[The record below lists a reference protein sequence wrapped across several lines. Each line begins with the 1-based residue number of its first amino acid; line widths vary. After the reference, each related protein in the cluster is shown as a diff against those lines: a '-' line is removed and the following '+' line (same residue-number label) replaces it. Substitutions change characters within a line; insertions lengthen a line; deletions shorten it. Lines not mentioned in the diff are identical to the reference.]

1 MSGLDE
7 FKEVKKHL
15 EKELKLYQAKKDNME
30 TITAEIH
37 AVIDIAEEVKIKA
50 DSLKENSSK
59 IDTINSRIEA
69 LQQSYSNLDSR
80 ISELNENEDLI
91 NKSLMSLEKMD
102 IIASSL
108 DKRLGSFQNV
118 ADKTERKVEKLKE
131 YLGGIEQNTLILKSK
146 EKEIKDVHDK
156 FNELESLTEHVE
168 ARMNQILAM
177 MNKVEKMHDAID
189 QTDNRL
195 KEMYDKTDK
204 KMKQFSDFIQSMGS
218 SGVISKQMKKDSSVD
233 KNINENVIRTVR
245 ELSSKGWDSTDISS
259 KLMIDENTIRLII
272 NTAEM

>member
-1 MSGLDE
+1 
-7 FKEVKKHL
+7 
-15 EKELKLYQAKKDNME
+15 
-30 TITAEIH
+30 
-37 AVIDIAEEVKIKA
+37 
-50 DSLKENSSK
+50 
-59 IDTINSRIEA
+59 
-69 LQQSYSNLDSR
+69 
-80 ISELNENEDLI
+80 
-91 NKSLMSLEKMD
+91 
-102 IIASSL
+102 
-108 DKRLGSFQNV
+108 
-118 ADKTERKVEKLKE
+118 
-131 YLGGIEQNTLILKSK
+131 
-146 EKEIKDVHDK
+146 
-156 FNELESLTEHVE
+156 
-168 ARMNQILAM
+168 MNQILAM

>member
-1 MSGLDE
+1 
-7 FKEVKKHL
+7 
-15 EKELKLYQAKKDNME
+15 
-30 TITAEIH
+30 
-37 AVIDIAEEVKIKA
+37 
-50 DSLKENSSK
+50 
-59 IDTINSRIEA
+59 
-69 LQQSYSNLDSR
+69 
-80 ISELNENEDLI
+80 
-91 NKSLMSLEKMD
+91 
-102 IIASSL
+102 
-108 DKRLGSFQNV
+108 
-118 ADKTERKVEKLKE
+118 
-131 YLGGIEQNTLILKSK
+131 K